1 MALNF
6 NVDPY
11 YDDFDPNKNFHRI
24 LFKPGY
30 AVQARELTQS
40 QTILQDQ
47 ISKFASHIFQK
58 NTPVS
63 GAKVT
68 YNLKAQYIKIN
79 TEMNGSPVDVAL
91 FDGILIQNATGDAIA
106 RVLAVAEEGGG
117 DPATLVVSYLSGS
130 QFQDSDV
137 IYSVDN
143 VNLQCQAINLNAT
156 GSSSVASIS
165 EGVFYVINGFDQSL
179 ITETT
184 YSIGNFVNVLP
195 QTVILEKYGVTPSLR
210 VGLNIIETIYDYV
223 DDVSL
228 LDPADGSPNYQ
239 GPGADRYVIQ
249 LDLETR
255 PLSLGD
261 DDGFIEVLRVEN
273 GNILKQIDGTVYSTI
288 DDYFAKRTFEE
299 SGDYIVNDFKLA
311 PSANTNNNDYYDLKI
326 GKGVAYVHGYR
337 LENQSEFTITS
348 SRSRTKK
355 NINNDPTLIQ
365 YGNYFYVDSAN
376 GIPDSS
382 TMPTVDFHI
391 VPSASISTIAT
402 SANAATYN
410 STVVGTAKL
419 RAIDFDRLGGT
430 SSQTSQYIYKAY
442 LTDITNTTL
451 SSNVRVGSTSA
462 NVALF
467 DITGKFSTVN
477 DAYVGV
483 TLTVDSGTSA
493 GDTRK
498 VTAYNPTTKTLTVD
512 APFTVTLD
520 TTSNITLRFAIKD
533 VECLMKINPANY
545 KIAANANI
553 SVQSKDN
560 NLATGN
566 TVLIEA
572 SSNPE
577 LVYQLGYPYVAN
589 TSGTLYETTY
599 VFRNQSFGATTA
611 TLNLGSAPFAF
622 LSTDPTD
629 YIIVNESTGAI
640 GNTACINSV
649 SLSLDQKTATL
660 NIKPGSQLAS
670 ITATVSTKVSV
681 TDADDANYIRRVK
694 NLNTANTI
702 YANTTGTKITLSGAT
717 TANGNVFVSLVDGQ
731 TLIQANAIT
740 SISTGQLLYVSD
752 VKRIVKII
760 DTLSKDTLPTDSMLD
775 NNAHNVTPY
784 YSLDNGQRDS
794 YYGHASIKLNPGKP
808 APKGDL
814 LVLFDYYEHSASQ
827 GDGYFSVDSYLA
839 PLSAQPESYAQIPT
853 YTAKNGRIYSLKDCL
868 DFRPKVVNAQT
879 SFTFGI
885 HNAYSYIPV
894 NGSVFYADYSYYLA
908 RKDKLI
914 LSKDKNFQIIEGT
927 PAVTPLYPTEP
938 DGSLVI
944 ANLSLDAYTAYVPGE
959 VRSGILPNLSIEK
972 VKHKRWT
979 MQDISNMEN
988 RVNNIEYYTALNAL
1002 EKNAYSLQV
1011 PDVNGLNRFKN
1022 GILVDDFS
1030 SFATADT
1037 SNLDF
1042 NSSISRREKRLTAA
1056 HDVSNFPLQSLQ
1068 IRNSFGQL
1076 SPTTAN
1082 TLGFSVKT
1090 IGETTIFTLPY
1101 TTANLASQPLASNTV
1116 NINPFAVRVNQGT
1129 MMLNPPMDN
1138 WVDDTA
1144 LPDLLIVDPTL
1155 QIFQA
1160 SNNVNVL
1167 QVGDWKPVPGT
1178 SATKASTSVSSVT
1191 TPTSAGGSTIS
1202 TTTTT
1207 TTQTYATLSQ
1217 STVLGAYDRLGTTY
1231 NQTNGYITDISILPY
1246 IRPQQLAFTAK
1257 GLLTNTPV
1265 SAWFDGVNV
1274 DRYINATD
1282 TIELKDVFGTFKS
1295 GDLIGQFF
1303 ESNFYPLATVSS
1315 VYRYPNT
1322 NDVRLSIIGN
1332 IGTTPTGASKIEN
1345 SIYDTTGSRTG
1356 NTAFGTPV
1364 TTNTIIS
1371 IHRSGLVSGVG
1382 GGVTANTFVT
1392 DPSVSTPATFTF
1404 YRVRPFWLLFPW
1416 HARFGIW
1423 SRPNGFGQF
1432 LTNATANSTIF
1443 NFTTTGVSTHH
1454 VKIGANWS
1462 DLSSFQV
1469 RVNGNILSFTDD
1481 GNNTRRATFTSL
1493 NGRNNVS
1500 FTAVSSLINGNS
1512 FRNNWFGLAIAT
1524 SPWLGSFTT
1533 GTIVF
1538 STDALPSAAPIT
1550 NVSSNTGLPGG
1561 GIYYTKVRQI
1571 SLSGVANTANDYYNN
1586 CTIKI
1591 NSTNVLYDTIT
1602 KTYTLQP
1609 QTYTAKI
1616 TKYIGPNTT
1625 CFLDSDVN
1633 ISMGYNANVSSDITS
1648 SYSIDGT
1655 ANNIVIARTVGENS
1669 GNGNNVPKLSTDET
1683 GSVSAVFNIPA
1694 NSFKTGERLFKIDN
1708 RLIPTD
1714 PYSATTFAEATF
1726 TASGLST
1733 RSQGID
1739 FAASLD
1745 SAAGT
1750 FTRTATQAN
1759 QLINTSVS
1767 SNTSVVTIPP
1777 PPPPPRIDPVA
1788 QTFII
1793 SKENFP
1799 NGAFINSIKLF
1810 FRTKPTTTNSPV
1822 TLSILGTENG
1832 YPNGKILDNSIVTL
1846 TPDMVKTSSTP
1857 HYLDSNTFTEFVFNS
1872 PVYIQSNI
1880 LYAFMLESSSL
1891 DYNLFLAAQNA
1902 IAIPSS
1908 VKNLPS
1914 DPIPTIV
1921 TKIGVAPYVGGLF
1934 ESQNGI
1940 TWSVDQSK
1948 ALMFI
1953 IDRCRFRTS
1962 ATPKIPFVVPRNLP
1976 YRKLTSQAVKTFYDA
1991 NGVSNLFNLI
2001 PGRDVLSDAYNI
2013 TTTDFVPTNTRLNY
2027 TFKSTKA
2034 SDLTYTAETSV
2045 TPGKFACPTYDD
2057 ITLNDGQGQ
2066 RVLVSNSNSSFIL
2079 YATLSSGD
2087 DTVSPVISEDGLSL
2101 YNIEYRIN
2109 NMGLSN
2115 TIVTILDGGTG
2126 YDPVNTVVTISSPD
2140 DLAGVQA
2147 IATANVVANVIQDI
2161 VFTEPGSGYTTTPT
2175 ISITDPNRGG
2185 NANVSIVVSGETGPN
2200 GGNGV
2205 AKYFTKKVVLTPGND
2220 SGDLRVYYTAYRP
2233 KGTNIYVYY
2242 KILNRNDIQPFDD
2255 SSWQLMTT
2263 TTGST
2268 NYSASSDNLIEFE
2281 CAPGL
2286 DTYADDTVSYTS
2298 TSGVTYTQFSQFA
2311 IKIVLATNDNT
2322 NVPFLTDVRALA
2334 LPPGTGI

>member
-11 YDDFDPNKNFHRI
+11 FDDFDPNKNFHRI

-79 TEMNGSPVDVAL
+79 TEINGAPVDVAL

-106 RVLAVAEEGGG
+106 RVLAVSDESGG
-117 DPATLVVSYLSGS
+117 DPPTLVVSYLSGA
-130 QFQDSDV
+130 QFVDSDV

-143 VNLQCQAINLNAT
+143 FNLQCQAINLNAT
-156 GSSSVASIS
+156 GNSSVASIS

-210 VGLNIIETIYDYV
+210 VGLNITETIFDYT

-239 GPGADRYVIQ
+239 GPGADRYVIT

-255 PLSLGD
+255 PLTLGD

-299 SGDYIVNDFKLA
+299 SGNYIVNDFKLA
-311 PSANTNNNDYYDLKI
+311 PSANTNNYDYYDLKI

-348 SRSRTKK
+348 PRSRTKK
-355 NINNDPTLIQ
+355 SINNDPTLIQ
-365 YGNYFYVDSAN
+365 YGNYFFVNSAN

-391 VPSASISTIAT
+391 VDAANVNTFAT
-402 SANAATYN
+402 YANTSTYN

-430 SSQTSQYIYKAY
+430 SSQTAQYIYKAY
-442 LTDITNTTL
+442 LTDINNTTL
-451 SSNVRVGSTSA
+451 SSNVRTASSSS

-483 TLTVDSGTSA
+483 TLTVDSGTSN

-498 VTAYNPTTKTLTVD
+498 VTAYDSTTKTLTVD

-520 TTSNITLRFAIKD
+520 TTSNITLRFQIKD
-533 VECLMKINPANY
+533 IDSLMKVNPTNY

-560 NLATGN
+560 GLSTGN
-566 TVLIEA
+566 TVLAEA

-577 LVYQLGYPYVAN
+577 LVYQIGYPYVAN
-589 TSGTLYETTY
+589 TSDTRYETTY
-599 VFRNQSFGATTA
+599 VFRNHSFGATTA
-611 TLNLGSAPFAF
+611 TLNLGAAPFAF

-629 YIIVNESTGAI
+629 YIIVNQSTGAI
-640 GNTACINSV
+640 GSSANVTNV

-660 NIKPGSQLAS
+660 TLASSSDLSS

-681 TDADDANYIRRVK
+681 TDADDSTYIRKVK
-694 NLNTANTI
+694 NLYTANTTF
-702 YANTTGTKITLSGAT
+702 ANTIGTKITLSDAT
-717 TANGNVFVSLVDGQ
+717 AANGNVFVSLVDGQ

-760 DTLSKDTLPTDSMLD
+760 DTLVKDTLPIDSMLD
-775 NNAHNVTPY
+775 NNAHNVTSF

-794 YYGHASIKLNPGKP
+794 YYGHASIKLNPGRP

-814 LVLFDYYEHSASQ
+814 LVLFDYYEHSTSQ
-827 GDGYFSVDSYLA
+827 GDGYFSVDSYLS
-839 PLSAQPESYAQIPT
+839 PLSASPESYAQIPS
-853 YTAKNGRIYSLKDCL
+853 YTAKNGRTYSLKDCL

-879 SFTFGI
+879 AFTFDI

-894 NGSVFYADYSYYLA
+894 NGTVFSADYAYYLA

-914 LSKDKNFQIIEGT
+914 LSKDNNFQIIEGT
-927 PAVTPLYPTEP
+927 PAVTPLFPTEP

-944 ANLSLDAYTAYVPGE
+944 ANLSLDAYTAFVPGE
-959 VRSGILPNLSIEK
+959 ARGGILPNLSIEK

-1042 NSSISRREKRLTAA
+1042 NSSINRREKRMSAA
-1056 HDVSNFPLQSLQ
+1056 HDVSNFPLQSQQL
-1068 IRNSFGQL
+1068 INSYRQL
-1076 SPTTAN
+1076 SPSSAN

-1090 IGETTIFTLPY
+1090 IGQTTIFTLPY
-1101 TTANLASQPLASNTV
+1101 ITANLASQPLASNTV

-1129 MMLNPPMDN
+1129 MLLNPPMDN

-1144 LPDLLIVDPTL
+1144 QPDLLIVDPTL

-1160 SNNVNVL
+1160 SNTVNVL

-1178 SATKASTSVSSVT
+1178 SATQTSSTVGSIT
-1191 TPTSAGGSTIS
+1191 TPTAGGGSTIS

-1217 STVLGAYDRLGTTY
+1217 TTILGAYDRLGTSY

-1265 SAWFDGVNV
+1265 SVWFDGVNV
-1274 DRYINATD
+1274 DRYIAAPD
-1282 TIELKDVFGTFKS
+1282 TIELKNVFGTFKP
-1295 GDLIGQFF
+1295 GDMIG
-1303 ESNFYPLATVSS
+1303 EIADTVFYPIATISS

-1322 NDVRLSIIGN
+1322 ANVRLSIIGDITSRN
-1332 IGTTPTGASKIEN
+1332 YVRNDKIEN
-1345 SIYDTTGSRTG
+1345 SVYDSTGVRTG
-1356 NTAFGTPV
+1356 NTAFGTV
-1364 TTNTIIS
+1364 LTSNT
-1371 IHRSGLVSGVG
+1371 LVSVHRTGFITNVG
-1382 GGVTANTFVT
+1382 QRITDANT
-1392 DPSVSTPATFTF
+1392 TPNLWNF
-1404 YRVRPFWLLFPW
+1404 YKVNQTRYGAFNRKY
-1416 HARFGIW
+1416 GIW
-1423 SRPNGFGQF
+1423 SS
-1432 LTNATANSTIF
+1432 ANSTGAYLTNSANTPAVF
-1443 NFTTTGVSTHH
+1443 NFTTNGATTHH
-1454 VKIGANWS
+1454 IKIGGEFAENE
-1462 DLSSFQV
+1462 V
-1469 RVNGNILSFTDD
+1469 ATYEVKVNGNIISFTND
-1481 GNNTRRATFTSL
+1481 GNNTKKASFTSL
-1493 NGRNNVS
+1493 SGTNNVS
-1500 FTAVSSLINGNS
+1500 FHMGYTGHGGSGRLDNDSFFACAISTNAWPAGDNGSTSTGTVVFGTDQLKSTAV
-1512 FRNNWFGLAIAT
+1512 
-1524 SPWLGSFTT
+1524 
-1533 GTIVF
+1533 
-1538 STDALPSAAPIT
+1538 IT
-1550 NVSSNTGLPGG
+1550 NVSSNTALPGG
-1561 GIYYTKVRQI
+1561 GLYYTKVRQI
-1571 SLSGVANTANDYYNN
+1571 GLSGLANTTTDFYNN
-1586 CTIKI
+1586 SNIKI
-1591 NSTNVLYDTIT
+1591 NSTNVVYDSVA

-1609 QTYTAKI
+1609 QTFTAKI
-1616 TKYIGPNTT
+1616 TKYFSNST
-1625 CFLDSDVN
+1625 CLLDTDVS
-1633 ISMGYNANVSSDITS
+1633 ISMGYNANVNSDITS

-1655 ANNIVIARTVGENS
+1655 ANNLILART
-1669 GNGNNVPKLSTDET
+1669 NGTVPKLSTDET
-1683 GSVSAVFNIPA
+1683 GSITGVFNIPA
-1694 NSFKTGERLFKIDN
+1694 NSFKTGERLFKVDN
-1708 RLIPTD
+1708 RLVSTD
-1714 PYSATTFAEATF
+1714 PDSATTFAESTF
-1726 TASGLST
+1726 TASGLAT
-1733 RSQGID
+1733 RSQSID

-1745 SAAGT
+1745 AAAGT

-1767 SNTSVVTIPP
+1767 SNTSVITIPP
-1777 PPPPPRIDPVA
+1777 PPPPPRRDPVA

-1793 SKENFP
+1793 GKDNFP

-1810 FRTKPTTTNSPV
+1810 FRTKPTTTSDPV
-1822 TLSILGTENG
+1822 RLSIIGTENG
-1832 YPNGKILDNSIVTL
+1832 YPNGKILDHSIVTL
-1846 TPDMVKTSSTP
+1846 TPDQVKTSTTP
-1857 HYLDSNTFTEFVFNS
+1857 HYLDPNTFTEFVFDS
-1872 PVYIQSNI
+1872 PVYIQSNV

-1908 VKNLPS
+1908 VKNLPT
-1914 DPIPTIV
+1914 DPIPTTV

-1940 TWSVDQSK
+1940 TWSVDQSQ

-1953 IDRCRFRTS
+1953 IDRCNFRTS
-1962 ATPKIPFVVPRNLP
+1962 ASPKIPFVVPRNLP
-1976 YRKLTSQAVKTFYDA
+1976 YRKLTTQEVNTFYDA
-1991 NGVSNLFNLI
+1991 NGVSNLFNSI
-2001 PGRDVLSDAYNI
+2001 PGKDVLSDAYNI
-2013 TTTDFVPTNTRLNY
+2013 TTTDFIPSSTRINY
-2027 TFKSTKA
+2027 TYRSTKA
-2034 SDLTYTAETSV
+2034 SDLSYTAETSV

-2057 ITLNDGQGQ
+2057 IMLNDGQGQ

-2079 YATLSSGD
+2079 YATLASGD
-2087 DTVSPVISEDGLSL
+2087 NTVSPVISEDGLSL
-2101 YNIEYRIN
+2101 YNIKYRIN

-2115 TIVTILDGGTG
+2115 TIVTILNGGTG
-2126 YDPVNTVVTISSPD
+2126 YNGNTANLSVVTVSSPD
-2140 DLAGVQA
+2140 EASGVQA
-2147 IATANVVANVIQDI
+2147 IATANVSDGVIQSI
-2161 VFTEPGSGYTTTPT
+2161 EFIEPGSGYLKTPT
-2175 ISITDPNRGG
+2175 ITISDPTTRGS
-2185 NANVSIVVSGETGPN
+2185 NANVSIVVNGETNPS

-2263 TTGST
+2263 VTGSS
-2268 NYSASSDNLIEFE
+2268 NFSASPDNLIEFE
-2281 CAPGL
+2281 SAPGL
-2286 DTYADDTVSYTS
+2286 DTYADDVVSYTN
-2298 TSGVTYTQFSQFA
+2298 TSGITYTQFSQFA
-2311 IKIVLATNDNT
+2311 IKVVLATNDNT
-2322 NVPFLTDVRALA
+2322 NVPFLTDIRALA